1 MKTRHNKKRNTAFIY
16 EALVREAT
24 VAILKE
30 NAPRRNKVVSIIKR
44 HFGDDSQLKQ
54 QLECYRSLY
63 EVRGISEDTAKRILN
78 EAKMVSRMLD
88 ANGLFDSQSELIA
101 DVNKSVSPEVFNNFV
116 PNYKTLATISQM
128 FSSKTSPRDR
138 VILENQIIKAMTS
151 APPPKVDVTGIDNIT
166 YKTFV
171 GKFNSKYGEALLQ
184 EQKELLTKYI
194 SSFNDNALE
203 LKMYLN
209 TEIARLKSR
218 MIEAMSIE
226 EIKSD
231 KEMLKKAAAV
241 VDRLA
246 SYAKSEVTEEVLMAV
261 LKTQSLVEE
270 IYNGNND

>member
-1 MKTRHNKKRNTAFIY
+1 MA
-16 EALVREAT
+16 
-24 VAILKE
+24 
-30 NAPRRNKVVSIIKR
+30 
-44 HFGDDSQLKQ
+44 
-54 QLECYRSLY
+54 
-63 EVRGISEDTAKRILN
+63 
-78 EAKMVSRMLD
+78 SRMLD
-88 ANGLFDSQSELIA
+88 TNGLFNSQSELID

-151 APPPKVDVTGIDNIT
+151 APPPKVETAGIDNIT

-171 GKFNSKYGEALLQ
+171 GKFNSKYGETLLQ

-194 SSFNDNALE
+194 SSFGDNALE

-231 KEMLKKAAAV
+231 KEMLKKTTAV
-241 VDRLA
+241 VERLT

>member
-30 NAPRRNKVVSIIKR
+30 NAPRRNEVVSIIKK
-44 HFGDDSQLKQ
+44 HFRDDSQLKQ

-63 EVRGISEDTAKRILN
+63 EVRGISEAMARRILN
-78 EAKMVSRMLD
+78 EAKMASRMLD
-88 ANGLFDSQSELIA
+88 TNGLFNSQSELID

-151 APPPKVDVTGIDNIT
+151 APPPKVETAGIDNIT

-171 GKFNSKYGEALLQ
+171 GKFNSKYGETLLQ

-194 SSFNDNALE
+194 SSFGDNALE

-231 KEMLKKAAAV
+231 KEMLKKTTAV
-241 VDRLA
+241 VERLT